1 MNNEITKLLQ
11 GVKDGS
17 ISVDDALL
25 KIKKQPFEDIG
36 FAKIDLHRKA
46 RQGAAEV
53 IYGKGK
59 TAAQIIQIVKT
70 MQAAGQNTILI
81 TRLDQEKAIE
91 IQKEL
96 SFDFKK
102 EAGIGIVG
110 KLPEPDAEPVI
121 FLLPKK
127 RP

>member
-46 RQGAAEV
+46 RQGAL
-53 IYGKGK
+53 
-59 TAAQIIQIVKT
+59 
-70 MQAAGQNTILI
+70 MPRSRNAGQ
-81 TRLDQEKAIE
+81 
-91 IQKEL
+91 
-96 SFDFKK
+96 SV
-102 EAGIGIVG
+102 EAR
-110 KLPEPDAEPVI
+110 K
-121 FLLPKK
+121 F
-127 RP
+127 